1 MIEVGVVDLSAES
14 RRRLGA
20 LLEKWSWDTTDSVL
34 ASFPKLS
41 INLLSPEEIKFHGGI
56 EVCFVGPELIN
67 CDAAYIAT
75 LRKALPHQI
84 LICVLDSRTYSF
96 GMIEQL
102 GRLDVD
108 DVLVDSASRDEF
120 FRRLL
125 LLTRKVTQKK
135 SGQIVLV
142 DAVKGGVGATFV
154 AAGIAE
160 SYLNQ
165 GKRVCLVDTDVVTQ
179 DATRF
184 LGCRPFVNEPL
195 KLLLDQQRVVTSE
208 TVKEC
213 VFQVWD
219 EETKLCCIPPA
230 AASDQGTFSNPSVVR
245 SFLSVL
251 DTLRGLFDY
260 VIVDAAPLIA
270 SARQTLA
277 QVSSRV
283 CLVVDRDPAGAYA
296 HRHAL
301 NILSGCCRSDTELL
315 VVINDTKRGGLSN
328 RNLLDDVLVAK
339 DRSLTTVVMPH
350 QVRAGRWAC
359 SGATPAQFLPSVFS
373 SLTLKEN
380 ERVSKNS
387 MAEGVSGILTTIK
400 NLILRPH
407 PHTLVD
413 RVEKIHR
420 NSTTLRVHEQSTLL
434 TGLPEDP
441 EVRDLISKPTLAGL

>member
-20 LLEKWSWDTTDSVL
+20 LLEKWSWDSPDSVL

-75 LRKALPHQI
+75 LRKALPTQI

-102 GRLDVD
+102 GRLEVD
-108 DVLVDSASRDEF
+108 DVLVDSASKDEF

-125 LLTRKVTQKK
+125 LLTRKVTQKRN
-135 SGQIVLV
+135 GHVVIV

-154 AAGIAE
+154 AAGMAE

-165 GKRVCLVDTDVVTQ
+165 GKRVCLVDTDVITQ
-179 DATRF
+179 DATRY

-219 EETKLCCIPPA
+219 EEARLCCMPPA
-230 AASDQGTFSNPSVVR
+230 AASDQGTFSNPIAMR
-245 SFLSVL
+245 SFLSIL
-251 DTLRGLFDY
+251 DTLRGLFDV
-260 VIVDAAPLIA
+260 VIVDASPLVA

-277 QVSSRV
+277 QVASRV

-315 VVINDTKRGGLSN
+315 VVINDNKRGGLSN
-328 RNLLDDVLVAK
+328 RTLQDDVLIAK
-339 DRSLTTVVMPH
+339 DRKLSIVVMPH

-359 SGATPAQFLPSVFS
+359 SGATPAQFLSSVFS
-373 SLTLKEN
+373 SLTSPEN
-380 ERVSKNS
+380 AKDEKTSI
-387 MAEGVSGILTTIK
+387 AEGFSGILPKFK
-400 NLILRPH
+400 NLVIRPKAH
-407 PHTLVD
+407 KLVD
-413 RVEKIHR
+413 RVEKIHQS
-420 NSTTLRVHEQSTLL
+420 STTSRVPEQSALL
-434 TGLPEDP
+434 TALPEDP
-441 EVRDLISKPTLAGL
+441 EVGDLVSKPTLAGL

>member
-20 LLEKWSWDTTDSVL
+20 LLEKWSWDSPDSVM

-75 LRKALPHQI
+75 LRKALPTQI

-102 GRLDVD
+102 GRLEVD

-125 LLTRKVTQKK
+125 LLTRKVAQKRN
-135 SGQIVLV
+135 GQIVIV

-154 AAGIAE
+154 AAGMAE

-165 GKRVCLVDTDVVTQ
+165 GKRVCLVDTDMVTQ
-179 DATRF
+179 DATRY

-195 KLLLDQQRVVTSE
+195 KLLLDQQRVITSE

-219 EETKLCCIPPA
+219 EKTKLCCMPPA
-230 AASDQGTFSNPSVVR
+230 AASDQGTFSNSSAMR
-245 SFLSVL
+245 SFLSIL
-251 DTLRGLFDY
+251 DTLRGLFDV
-260 VIVDAAPLIA
+260 VIVDASPLIA

-277 QVSSRV
+277 QVASRV

-301 NILSGCCRSDTELL
+301 NMLSGCCRSNTDLL
-315 VVINDTKRGGLSN
+315 VVINDTRRGGLSN
-328 RNLLDDVLVAK
+328 QILQDEVLIAK
-339 DRSLTTVVMPH
+339 DREISIVVVPH
-350 QVRAGRWAC
+350 QARAGRWAC
-359 SGATPAQFLPSVFS
+359 SGATAAQFLSSVFD
-373 SLTLKEN
+373 SLTAHESSKG
-380 ERVSKNS
+380 ERVSI
-387 MAEGVSGILTTIK
+387 ADGVLGLFSKLK
-400 NLILRPH
+400 RMILRPK
-407 PHTLVD
+407 PHKLVD
-413 RVEKIHR
+413 RVEKI
-420 NSTTLRVHEQSTLL
+420 NQSTTTSRMNENRTLL
-434 TGLPEDP
+434 TTLPEDP
-441 EVRDLISKPTLAGL
+441 EVGDLVSKPTLAGL

>member
-20 LLEKWSWDTTDSVL
+20 LLEKWSWESPDSVMT
-34 ASFPKLS
+34 SFPKLS

-75 LRKALPHQI
+75 LRKALPTQI

-102 GRLDVD
+102 GRLEVD
-108 DVLVDSASRDEF
+108 DVLVDSASKDEF

-125 LLTRKVTQKK
+125 LLTRKVSQKRN
-135 SGQIVLV
+135 GQVVLI

-154 AAGIAE
+154 AAGVAE

-165 GKRVCLVDTDVVTQ
+165 GKRVCIVDTDVITQ

-195 KLLLDQQRVVTSE
+195 KLLLEQQRVVTSE

-219 EETKLCCIPPA
+219 EETRLCCMPPA
-230 AASDQGTFSNPSVVR
+230 AASDQGTFSNPAVMR
-245 SFLSVL
+245 SFLAIL
-251 DTLRGLFDY
+251 DTLRGLFDI
-260 VIVDAAPLIA
+260 VVVDAAPLIA
-270 SARQTLA
+270 SSRQTLA
-277 QVSSRV
+277 QIASRV
-283 CLVVDRDPAGAYA
+283 CLIVDRDPAGAYA

-301 NILSGCCRSDTELL
+301 NVLSGCCRSDTEFI
-315 VVINDTKRGGLSN
+315 VVVNDTKRGGLST
-328 RNLLDDVLVAK
+328 RTLLDDVLVTK
-339 DRSLTTVVMPH
+339 DRELSMFVMPH
-350 QVRAGRWAC
+350 HLRAGRWAC
-359 SGATPAQFLPSVFS
+359 SGATPAQFIPSVFS
-373 SLTLKEN
+373 SLTSN
-380 ERVSKNS
+380 ESSKDKS
-387 MAEGVSGILTTIK
+387 FSTVEKV
-400 NLILRPH
+400 LRIFSKLNDKLVRPK
-407 PHTLVD
+407 PHTMVD
-413 RVEKIHR
+413 RVEKIQR
-420 NSTTLRVHEQSTLL
+420 NSTTSRMNEPSALL
-434 TGLPEDP
+434 TALPEDP
-441 EVRDLISKPTLAGL
+441 QVRDLVSKPTLAGL